1 MTGLSGG
8 CHQLHF
14 VSKAFHTASTG
25 ARVLSSKKGLKT
37 LIPTVQR
44 SYFVWLYW
52 IEALCKC
59 KATNPTTRVAS
70 GGDHEEAKE
79 IKFPHLPFDL
89 ERVVSLPLAPILL
102 QRSAYSSSPPHLP
115 PSPPPHA
122 PDPGRAP
129 STLPTAAPPSP
140 LSLSP
145 HLRRMWWPQRRMS
158 WSMQT

>member
-70 GGDHEEAKE
+70 GGDHKEAKE

-115 PSPPPHA
+115 PPRQDAQIPSRSPSTSPSPPPSSFVPTSGDVVA
-122 PDPGRAP
+122 QGGCRGRA
-129 STLPTAAPPSP
+129 T
-140 LSLSP
+140 
-145 HLRRMWWPQRRMS
+145 
-158 WSMQT
+158 